1 MPISDS
7 LPPLG
12 GFTPP
17 SPASLP
23 VPVPLPTPAK
33 KAPGASFLNTLLAA
47 DLDKNGL
54 SKGEIAAA
62 IQKLKLLAQDKKEND
77 GAETS
82 LLSALTAANKSKH
95 AIPVEYEVTDQGLTL
110 HLAQPSSADAVFV
123 FAGTKPG
130 TLEKGVM
137 TKGEVKVELGT
148 DPGDFYCEHM
158 FFSAQI
164 AAALPGATVC
174 TNKAGEKLV
183 GFLHLPSDA
192 HTSGELAVES
202 QDARHE
208 KTRQVV
214 GAALRGYYEAARAAS
229 GSGPVRLLLT
239 GYDTFGWVKNNP
251 TGDFVTHPEN
261 LDAAMKLAF
270 GPALLSVAEGETHGA
285 LSERRYTVQQGK
297 HPREIVLSAIRFP
310 VADPAINPQD
320 PGSIFGIMKAVGPH
334 AVLSMGVA
342 GDGPYRAEFRADSG
356 GLDRKEGAAHVDG
369 EGDRVRLRNNYALGR
384 AIEAGAKLLTA

>member
-1 MPISDS
+1 MPISEG
-7 LPPLG
+7 PPTLG

-17 SPASLP
+17 TPAPLP
-23 VPVPLPTPAK
+23 ALTTPTPAK

-62 IQKLKLLAQDKKEND
+62 IQKLQLLAKDKKEND
-77 GAETS
+77 AAESS
-82 LLSALTAANKSKH
+82 LLGALSAAKQSKSK
-95 AIPVEYEVTDQGLTL
+95 IPVAYEVSEKGLTL
-110 HLAQPSSADAVFV
+110 HVAQPTSADAVFV

-130 TLEKGVM
+130 ALDKGVM
-137 TKGEVKVELGT
+137 DKGEVKVELGT

-164 AAALPGATVC
+164 AASLPGSAVC

-192 HTSGELAVES
+192 HTSGELPVES

-214 GAALRGYYEAARAAS
+214 GAALRGYYEAARSSS

-270 GPALLSVAEGETHGA
+270 GSALLSVAEGPPQGP

-297 HPREIVLSAIRFP
+297 HTREIVLSALRFA
-310 VADPAINPQD
+310 VADPAIDPKD

-356 GLDRKEGAAHVDG
+356 GLDRKQGAAHVDG
-369 EGDRVRLRNNYALGR
+369 EGDAVRLRDNYALGR

>member
-1 MPISDS
+1 MPISEG
-7 LPPLG
+7 LPPPLG

-17 SPASLP
+17 TPG
-23 VPVPLPTPAK
+23 PLPGAAPTPVK

-77 GAETS
+77 AAESS
-82 LLSALTAANKSKH
+82 LLGALSAAKQSKSK
-95 AIPVEYEVTDQGLTL
+95 IPVTYEVSGQGLTL
-110 HLAQPSSADAVFV
+110 HVAQPTSAEAVFV

-130 TLEKGVM
+130 ALDQGVM
-137 TKGEVKVELGT
+137 SKGEVKVELGT

-164 AAALPGATVC
+164 AASLPGSTVC

-192 HTSGELAVES
+192 HTSGELPVES

-214 GAALRGYYEAARAAS
+214 GAALRGYYEAARGQS
-229 GSGPVRLLLT
+229 GGGPVRLLLT

-261 LDAAMKLAF
+261 LDATMKLAF
-270 GPALLSVAEGETHGA
+270 GSALLSVSEGQSQGA
-285 LSERRYTVQQGK
+285 LLERRYTVQQGK
-297 HPREIVLSAIRFP
+297 HPREIVLSAIRFD
-310 VADPAINPQD
+310 VADPAID
-320 PGSIFGIMKAVGPH
+320 PKASGSIFGIMKAVGPH

-342 GDGPYRAEFRADSG
+342 GEGPYRAEFRADSG
-356 GLDRKEGAAHVDG
+356 GLDRKQGAAHVEG
-369 EGDRVRLRNNYALGR
+369 EGDAVRLRDNYALGR
-384 AIEAGAKLLTA
+384 AIEAGAKLIS